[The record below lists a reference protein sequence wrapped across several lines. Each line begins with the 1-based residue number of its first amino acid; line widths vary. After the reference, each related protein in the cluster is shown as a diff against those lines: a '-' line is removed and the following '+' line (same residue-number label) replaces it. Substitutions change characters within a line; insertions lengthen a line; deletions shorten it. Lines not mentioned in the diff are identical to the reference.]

1 MKRYD
6 ITVMGGDWPCIND
19 EEDPD
24 GEWMRADEVLPHV
37 KMLEER
43 AQRYVHERNEVMNK
57 NAWQAQ
63 RIAVLEARLADAR
76 AEGLEAAAEM
86 AERRAKLYDAEFGD
100 GPGSDLIWGLVV
112 DIARADQSRTTEV
125 EKRPTDGR

>member
-1 MKRYD
+1 MKRYKFWEAY
-6 ITVMGGDWPCIND
+6 DWAFH
-19 EEDPD
+19 EEAPE

-63 RIAVLEARLADAR
+63 RIAVLEARLA
-76 AEGLEAAAEM
+76 
-86 AERRAKLYDAEFGD
+86 
-100 GPGSDLIWGLVV
+100 
-112 DIARADQSRTTEV
+112 EV
-125 EKRPTDGR
+125 EKRPADGR